1 MCDEAALPALYKPQR
16 IPAALQLVPAERF
29 SLVADKIHG
38 EQDTTPH
45 SRKEHL
51 MKKISILCRTKE
63 RRCISGFLPI
73 KIILYIAKNN
83 N

>member
-1 MCDEAALPALYKPQR
+1 MYVCDEAAAPALYKPQR
-16 IPAALQLVPAERF
+16 MPAALQLVPAERF

-51 MKKISILCRTKE
+51 MKKNMCRTKAG
-63 RRCISGFLPI
+63 RRHFP
-73 KIILYIAKNN
+73 
-83 N
+83 

>member
-1 MCDEAALPALYKPQR
+1 MYVCDEAALPALYKPQR

-45 SRKEHL
+45 YER
-51 MKKISILCRTKE
+51 SIYEKNMCRTKAG
-63 RRCISGFLPI
+63 RRHFP
-73 KIILYIAKNN
+73 
-83 N
+83 

>member
-1 MCDEAALPALYKPQR
+1 MYVCDEAAAPALYKPQR

-45 SRKEHL
+45 YERSIYE
-51 MKKISILCRTKE
+51 KKHV
-63 RRCISGFLPI
+63 
-73 KIILYIAKNN
+73 
-83 N
+83 

>member
-1 MCDEAALPALYKPQR
+1 MYVCDEAALPALYKPQR

-51 MKKISILCRTKE
+51 MKKTCVEQKREGDISLN
-63 RRCISGFLPI
+63 